1 MTLKEFVW
9 SNQNKEIPVQDFNIL
24 TGIKPKYKCKN
35 KFLQKILIKI
45 FGYVPI
51 YETRRAKVII
61 NKPEDYPFGNLDSN
75 FTFTIEENN

>member
-9 SNQNKEIPVQDFNIL
+9 SNQNKEIPVQDCKIL

-45 FGYVPI
+45 FGYVPV
-51 YETRRAKVII
+51 YETRQAKVII
-61 NKPEDYPFGNLDSN
+61 NKAEDYPLCNHDGN
-75 FTFTIEENN
+75 FTFTIEKDN